1 MTFGRHKSG
10 SLTSDANWPNI
21 KCMRTTLDLE
31 KPVLDGLKNLQKREK
46 LSLGKI
52 ASRLLA
58 EALDREIASKPA
70 PKPFKWNCS
79 PKGGAKAKVDILD
92 KDALYRAMEEQ

>member
-1 MTFGRHKSG
+1 
-10 SLTSDANWPNI
+10 
-21 KCMRTTLDLE
+21 MRTTLDLE
-31 KPVLDGLKNLQKREK
+31 KPVLDGLKKLQKREK

-70 PKPFKWNCS
+70 PKPFKWYSS
-79 PKGGAKAKVDILD
+79 PMGAKVDISD
-92 KDALYRAMEEQ
+92 KDALYRAMENS